1 MDRRITLATV
11 RAALVWVVMTAAS
24 AALAYF
30 GSQGVPINHCLLGL
44 GFVFAGGFL
53 SVRKVAG
60 RSLDVAAAATFLWGA
75 TFGLWGPVLYSLSD
89 QFVGQYL
96 TRNGYLSEAW
106 ALEMTQGAAIAAG
119 STVTAVLLQLSTRSA
134 NVFLMTMAGTAVAAS
149 ASLLPW
155 PDPLVIPASALLWQM
170 LVHGGMAQWAITR
183 IRCESRGC
191 CPRCGRDIVG
201 ISSPVCPS
209 CALPLSNMVAYG
221 SVCEITKGSPRPHG
235 LG

>member
-1 MDRRITLATV
+1 MNRRITIATI
-11 RAALVWVVMTAAS
+11 RAALVWVVMVAAS

-30 GSQGVPINHCLLGL
+30 GSQGVPVNQCLLGL

-53 SVRKVAG
+53 SIRKVAG
-60 RSLDVAAAATFLWGA
+60 RPIDIAAIITFLWGA
-75 TFGLWGPVLYSLSD
+75 TLGLWGPLLYTLSEH
-89 QFVGQYL
+89 FVGDYL
-96 TRNGYLSEAW
+96 THNGYLPEAW
-106 ALEMTQGAAIAAG
+106 SLEMTQGAAIAAG
-119 STVTAVLLQLSTRSA
+119 SFVTAVLLQISTRSA
-134 NVFLMTMAGTAVAAS
+134 NVFLMTMAGTAIAAS

-155 PDPLVIPASALLWQM
+155 PDALVIPGAAVIWQM
-170 LVHGGMAQWAITR
+170 LVHGGLSQWAIKR

-209 CALPLSNMVAYG
+209 CALPLSNMVPYG
-221 SVCEITKGSPRPHG
+221 AICEIGKHSPRPSG